1 MTAARRIFVG
11 MAALGL
17 LIALAPNLFAAG
29 PTIVLQALDKVSAR
43 ISVLTLPI
51 DGMVKFGT
59 LEITARACEKAP
71 PEEPPENAAFLEI
84 VEARGNEAPQT
95 LFSGWMFSSSPG
107 LSALEHPVYDVWV
120 LDCAPEAA
128 AAPPAPPADSSA
140 E

>member
-1 MTAARRIFVG
+1 MIMTRRIAPGVF
-11 MAALGL
+11 
-17 LIALAPNLFAAG
+17 ALAMLLGIVPNAGAAG
-29 PTIVLQALDKVSAR
+29 PTIVLQALDKVTAR

-59 LEITARACEKAP
+59 LEITGRACEKAP

-84 VEARGNEAPQT
+84 VEVRRDEQPHK

-107 LSALEHPVYDVWV
+107 LSTLEHPVYDVRV
-120 LDCAPEAA
+120 LDCAPEVV
-128 AAPPAPPADSSA
+128 PAPPADSPA